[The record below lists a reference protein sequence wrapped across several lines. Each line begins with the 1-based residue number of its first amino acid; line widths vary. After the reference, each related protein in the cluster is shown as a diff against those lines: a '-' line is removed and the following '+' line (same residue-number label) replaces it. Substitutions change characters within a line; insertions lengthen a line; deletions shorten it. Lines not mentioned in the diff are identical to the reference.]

1 MMMEELG
8 LCTYITPEQ
17 MLNIANYVLQRDNV
31 TKDPRVKQIGDEIR
45 ERVNNKY
52 KNQIRQCPK
61 EY

>member
-1 MMMEELG
+1 MEELG

-17 MLNIANYVLQRDNV
+17 MLNIANYVLQKENV
-31 TKDPRVKQIGDEIR
+31 TKDPRVNQIGDEIR
-45 ERVNNKY
+45 ERVSNKY

>member
-1 MMMEELG
+1 
-8 LCTYITPEQ
+8 
-17 MLNIANYVLQRDNV
+17 MLNIANYVLQRENV

-45 ERVNNKY
+45 ERVSNKY

>member
-1 MMMEELG
+1 
-8 LCTYITPEQ
+8 
-17 MLNIANYVLQRDNV
+17 MLNIANYVLQRENV